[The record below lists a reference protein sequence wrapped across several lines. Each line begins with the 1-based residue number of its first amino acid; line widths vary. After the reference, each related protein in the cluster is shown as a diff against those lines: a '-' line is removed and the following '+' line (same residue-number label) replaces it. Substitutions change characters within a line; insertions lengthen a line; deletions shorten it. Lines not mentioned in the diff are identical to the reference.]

1 MHNGGGG
8 LIGTTRE
15 TRPFERKQD
24 AMSSVHGVQTMVMM
38 MVVVIDTSLD
48 LSMQAMP
55 VQTL

>member
-15 TRPFERKQD
+15 ARPFERKQD

-38 MVVVIDTSLD
+38 VVVIDTSLD